1 MPGWPQAPRYNA
13 SSLARALTILDLF
26 EPATPALS
34 ATQIARRLRVRPGT
48 LYPALS
54 TLERF
59 GYLERRPD
67 KRFRLGLKLLE
78 RGHTILLNLD
88 VYERAKP
95 ALRDLAQ
102 SLAVNAHLA
111 VLHQGQVLYLGR
123 EEAAPSTVFPS
134 IVGRLVPA
142 HCSALG
148 KVLLAHLDPGGR
160 RELLAGR
167 PLERRTP
174 RTITNLKRLEA
185 EFAGIAAKGYGV
197 DDEELNEGVFCVAA
211 PVRDHAG
218 EVVAAISVSLLRARV
233 KPGQVDKI
241 TQAVMRTATKI
252 SGAMGYRMH

>member
-1 MPGWPQAPRYNA
+1 MPGLLRNPRYI
-13 SSLARALTILDLF
+13 STSLARALTILDLF
-26 EPATPALS
+26 EPSVATLS
-34 ATQIARRLRVRPGT
+34 ATQIARSLRVRPGS

-78 RGHTILLNLD
+78 RGHTILQSLD

-95 ALRDLAQ
+95 ALQALARA
-102 SLAVNAHLA
+102 LAANAHLA

-123 EEAAPSTVFPS
+123 EEAAPSAVFPS

-142 HCSALG
+142 HCTALG
-148 KVLLAHLDPGGR
+148 KVLLGYLDPAER
-160 RELLAGR
+160 RRLLTAR

-174 RTITNLKRLEA
+174 RTITSLRRLEA
-185 EFAGIAAKGYGV
+185 ELAGVVKRGYAV
-197 DDEELNEGVFCVAA
+197 DNEELNQGVMCVAA

-218 EVVAAISVSLLRARV
+218 EVVAAISLSLLKARV
-233 KPGQVDKI
+233 TDARLEKI
-241 TQAVMRTATKI
+241 AQEVIRTAAII
-252 SGAMGYRMH
+252 SGAMGYQPA

>member
-78 RGHTILLNLD
+78 RGHTIPLNLN

-142 HCSALG
+142 HCSAPG
-148 KVLLAHLDPGGR
+148 KVLLAHLDPGER
-160 RELLAGR
+160 RDLLAGR

-174 RTITNLKRLEA
+174 RTITNLKRLEV
-185 EFAGIAAKGYGV
+185 EFAGIAVKGCGM
-197 DDEELNEGVFCVAA
+197 DDEERNEGVFCVAA
-211 PVRDHAG
+211 PMRDHAD
-218 EVVAAISVSLLRARV
+218 EVVAAISASLLKARV

-241 TQAVMRTATKI
+241 AQAVMRTATKI